1 MELVTK
7 HLKIIPCTEETCS
20 NFTMSKDYTL
30 GPHIDKF
37 LNDLK
42 KDPSLFGWGVWF
54 VIDKKKNII
63 IGDIGF
69 KGKPNDVNTVEIGYG
84 ITTSEQRK
92 GYATEAVAQI
102 IQWAFQFKNVDKII
116 AKCHVYNIPSIRVLE
131 KLGMKQIGIDN
142 NFLNWELRKKD
153 LFKSK

>member
-1 MELVTK
+1 M
-7 HLKIIPCTEETCS
+7 
-20 NFTMSKDYTL
+20 
-30 GPHIDKF
+30 
-37 LNDLK
+37 
-42 KDPSLFGWGVWF
+42 
-54 VIDKKKNII
+54 
-63 IGDIGF
+63 GF

-92 GYATEAVAQI
+92 GYATEAVALI
-102 IQWAFQFKNVDKII
+102 IQWVFQFKNVDKII